1 MSREIIRK
9 EIDQIMETIAEQWD
23 IIRAYEGKIPLIEMD
38 IFMNNLR
45 KLYED
50 ICLIDKM
57 NKTPGFDTGKIKAQ
71 ITREPSIMFEPEV
84 KTKAAEDE
92 NTFIEKPPAEEK
104 PELPDMP
111 AKEAAI
117 EEPEPAQESSAEPA
131 LERKDAEMIK
141 EEAPEN
147 EDESSEPELPATE
160 IDASDH
166 TTKGEQ
172 VFSPSPQQA
181 PDLFGTPAPTLADK
195 YQTEKKSIKDHLT
208 ENGKDDSIGNRMQQ
222 SQIGSLKTAIG
233 INDKFLFI
241 NELFKG
247 DLAGY
252 NRAIELLNAC
262 GSQQE
267 ALTKLEEMRQ
277 QFNWSELSGSYLRL
291 SDFLRRRYQT

>member
-57 NKTPGFDTGKIKAQ
+57 NKAPGFDTGRIKAQ
-71 ITREPSIMFEPEV
+71 ITRESSILFEPEV
-84 KTKAAEDE
+84 KTKSADTE
-92 NTFIEKPPAEEK
+92 NTLAEKPPVEEK
-104 PELPDMP
+104 PELPDIP
-111 AKEAAI
+111 AAEDAT
-117 EEPEPAQESSAEPA
+117 EEPEPAQEATAEQA
-131 LERKDAEMIK
+131 QEKQETEMVKK
-141 EEAPEN
+141 EASEN
-147 EDESSEPELPATE
+147 EDENTEPVSPATE
-160 IDASDH
+160 IDTSGH
-166 TTKGEQ
+166 TEKDEQ
-172 VFSPSPQQA
+172 FFSPSPQKA
-181 PDLFGTPAPTLADK
+181 TDLFGTPSPTLADK
-195 YQTEKKSIKDHLT
+195 YQTEKKSIKDQLAAD
-208 ENGKDDSIGNRMQQ
+208 GKDNSIGNRMRQ

-233 INDKFLFI
+233 INEKFLFI

-252 NRAIELLNAC
+252 NRAIELLNEC

-267 ALTKLEEMRQ
+267 ALAKLEEMRQ
-277 QFNWSELSGSYLRL
+277 QFNWSELSGSFLRL
-291 SDFLRRRYQT
+291 SDFLRRRYNA